1 MSSRPKKEL
10 RIVEKGDTYYIVESD
25 RDSITTL
32 HEQGI
37 GEKVSETRLKVSP
50 IELAYLTTRFRVID
64 KGSEISISDV
74 LKDVNDIL
82 RLIVYVD
89 LRKRGY
95 NVKITPDNSP
105 IDLLVWEKGKRPSKT
120 QPRYAIKIVTEGLG
134 IRALDLSSILKYC
147 ESMGLQLV
155 LALLS
160 NDGVV
165 TYYKAFSLRDLR
177 AL

>member
-10 RIVEKGDTYYIVESD
+10 RIVKKEDNYYIIEGEK
-25 RDSITTL
+25 DSVVAL
-32 HEQGI
+32 YEQGI
-37 GEKVSETRLKVSP
+37 GEKVSDARLKVSP

-64 KGSEISISDV
+64 RGSELSIGDV

-82 RLIVYVD
+82 KLIVYVD

-95 NVKITPDNSP
+95 NVKITPDRSP
-105 IDLLVWEKGKRPSKT
+105 IDLLVWEKGKKPGKT

-165 TYYKAFSLRDLR
+165 TYYKAFSLKDLR